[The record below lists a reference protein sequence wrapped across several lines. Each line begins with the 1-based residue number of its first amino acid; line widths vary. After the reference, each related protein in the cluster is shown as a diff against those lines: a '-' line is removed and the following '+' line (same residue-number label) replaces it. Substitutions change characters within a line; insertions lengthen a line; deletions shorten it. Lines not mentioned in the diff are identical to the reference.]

1 MSNLLKYKKLTDIE
15 HVLLRPGMY
24 VGSIKH
30 RTENIS
36 VYRDGKFV
44 LESVTYNPAFLK
56 IFDEIVSNSVDEHR
70 RNPKKLNKLDV
81 LVNQEKGAI
90 LVKDNGGIV
99 VERHPEHNEWIPELI
114 FSNLKAGSNF
124 DDSEERLVAG
134 TNGVGSTLT
143 NIFSKVFRI
152 KTSDGKKLFS
162 QKFVNNMTS
171 REEAEVVKARSKRG
185 FTEIAFIPDF
195 DRFEM
200 QTIDEHHM
208 LMLKKRVIDLAA
220 CNPKLKVTFNKEDYS
235 FRSFESYCKLYAED
249 VVYESS
255 DRWKIGV
262 STSNG
267 SMQQI
272 SFVNSVETSDGGT
285 HVDFVANQ
293 IVSHLRALIKKKHKI
308 DVRPQEIKNHMFL
321 FVQSDI
327 VNPIFSSQTKEKLI
341 TEPKQFGS
349 TFEFSNST
357 IKKIASSEIVE
368 RILDWAQQKAIAEEK
383 KELRKLNKTLS
394 KTKILKLIDAKARTR
409 RQDCSLAIFEGDSA
423 SSAFRKYRNPKIQG
437 AFPLRG
443 KFINVSGLSPLKVV
457 KNKEVTALL
466 AAIGLKLGEEAKNL
480 RYGKVLIYSDADP
493 DGDSIAG
500 LLINFFGRYWP
511 EMFENEMI
519 CRVVT
524 PIVVAK
530 KGKQKESFY
539 NNEEFDLW
547 LKKTTNIKSWE
558 IEYKKGLA
566 ALEDE
571 EYKQIIENPRLF
583 VIEKGDNFHATLNHW
598 FSKNPMYRK
607 AKILGRELSDEEVE
621 ETVDEKQDETS

>member
-1 MSNLLKYKKLTDIE
+1 MSDLLKYKKLTDIE

-30 RTENIS
+30 RTDNVS
-36 VYRDGKFV
+36 VYDGDKFKT
-44 LESVTYNPAFLK
+44 ESVTYNPAFLK

-70 RNPKKLNKLDV
+70 RNPRKLNKLDV
-81 LVNQEKGAI
+81 LVNPEKGAI

-99 VERHPEHNEWIPELI
+99 VDKHPEHDEWIPELI

-143 NIFSKVFRI
+143 NIFSKAFRI
-152 KTSDGKKLFS
+152 RTSDGKKDFS
-162 QKFVNNMTS
+162 QKFANNMTS
-171 REEAEVVKARSKRG
+171 KDTAEVSKAKSKKG
-185 FTEIAFIPDF
+185 YTEIAFMPDF
-195 DRFEM
+195 ERFEM
-200 QTIDEHHM
+200 KTVDEDHM
-208 LMLKKRVIDLAA
+208 MMLQKRVIDLAA

-235 FRSFESYCKLYAED
+235 FKSFEDYCKLYSED
-249 VVYESS
+249 VIYVEGP
-255 DRWKIGV
+255 RWKIGIA
-262 STSNG
+262 SSHG
-267 SMQQI
+267 SMQHV

-285 HVDFVANQ
+285 HVDYIANQ
-293 IVSHLRALIKKKHKI
+293 IVTHLRALIKKKHKI
-308 DVRPQEIKNHMFL
+308 DVRPQEIKNHIFL
-321 FVQSDI
+321 FVQADI

-341 TEPKQFGS
+341 TEHKQFGS
-349 TFEFSNST
+349 EFEFSPSV
-357 IKKIASSEIVE
+357 IKKIAGSEIVE

-383 KELRKLNKTLS
+383 KQLRKLNRNLS
-394 KTKILKLIDAKARTR
+394 KSKILKLIDAKARTR
-409 RQDCSLAIFEGDSA
+409 RQDCSLAVFEGDSA
-423 SSAFRKYRNPKIQG
+423 SSAFRKYRNPKLQG

-457 KNKEVTALL
+457 KNKEVTSLL
-466 AAIGLKLGEEAKNL
+466 GAIGLKLGEEAKNL
-480 RYGKVLIYSDADP
+480 RYGKILIYSDADP

-511 EMFENEMI
+511 EMFEQEMI

-530 KGKQKESFY
+530 KGKEKKSFY
-539 NNEEFDLW
+539 TNEEFEPW
-547 LKKTTNIKSWE
+547 VSNKSKIKGWE

-571 EYKQIIENPRLF
+571 EYREIIKDPKMF
-583 VIEKGDNFHATLNHW
+583 VIEKGDNFHSTLNHW
-598 FSKNPMYRK
+598 FSKNPLHRK
-607 AKILGRELSDEEVE
+607 MKILGRDLSDEEVE
-621 ETVDEKQDETS
+621 ETEDEQET

>member
-1 MSNLLKYKKLTDIE
+1 MSDLLKYKKLTDIE

-30 RTENIS
+30 RTDDIS
-36 VYRDGKFV
+36 IYDDGRFKT
-44 LESVTYNPAFLK
+44 ESVTYNPAFLK

-70 RNPKKLNKLDV
+70 RNPRKLNQLNV
-81 LVNQEKGAI
+81 LVNPERGAI
-90 LVKDNGGIV
+90 LVKDNGGIIV
-99 VERHPEHNEWIPELI
+99 DKHPEHDEWIPELI

-143 NIFSKVFRI
+143 NIFSRVFRV
-152 KTSDGKKLFS
+152 KTSDGKKQFS
-162 QKFVNNMTS
+162 QKFVDNMTD
-171 REEAEVVKARSKRG
+171 REEPEVVKAKSRKG
-185 FTEIAFIPDF
+185 FTEIAFMPDF
-195 DRFEM
+195 ERFEM
-200 QTIDEHHM
+200 ETIDEDHM
-208 LMLKKRVIDLAA
+208 MMLQKRVIDLAA
-220 CNPKLKVTFNKEDYS
+220 CNPKLKVTFNNEDHS
-235 FRSFESYCKLYAED
+235 FKSFEEYCKLYSED
-249 VVYESS
+249 VIYVEGS
-255 DRWKIGV
+255 RWKIGV
-262 STSNG
+262 APSNG
-267 SMQQI
+267 SMQQV

-285 HVDFVANQ
+285 HVDYIANQ
-293 IVSHLRALIKKKHKI
+293 IVTHLRALIKKKHKI
-308 DVRPQEIKNHMFL
+308 DVRPQEIKNHLFL
-321 FVQSDI
+321 FVQADI

-341 TEPKQFGS
+341 TESKQFGS
-349 TFEFSNST
+349 SFEFSPAT
-357 IKKIASSEIVE
+357 IKKIASSEVVE

-383 KELRKLNKTLS
+383 KQLRKLNRTLS
-394 KTKILKLIDAKARTR
+394 KSKILKLIDAKARTR

-457 KNKEVTALL
+457 KNKEVTSLL
-466 AAIGLKLGEEAKNL
+466 GAIGLKLGEEAKNL
-480 RYGKVLIYSDADP
+480 RYGKILIYSDADP

-511 EMFENEMI
+511 EMFEQDMI
-519 CRVVT
+519 CRVIT

-530 KGKQKESFY
+530 KGKQKKSFY
-539 NNEEFDLW
+539 TNEEFDEW
-547 LKKTTNIKSWE
+547 VSDRSKIKGWE

-571 EYKQIIENPRLF
+571 EYKEIIQDPKMF

-598 FSKNPMYRK
+598 FSKNPLHRK
-607 AKILGRELSDEEVE
+607 MKILGRDLSDQEL
-621 ETVDEKQDETS
+621 DETNDEEEE